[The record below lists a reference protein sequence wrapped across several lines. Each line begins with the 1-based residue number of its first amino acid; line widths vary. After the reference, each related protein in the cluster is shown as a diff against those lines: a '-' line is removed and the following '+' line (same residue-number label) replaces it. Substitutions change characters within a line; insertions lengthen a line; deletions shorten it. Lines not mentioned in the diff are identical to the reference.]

1 MKSHEIAQVMESISS
16 DVVVSGRLSQE
27 VREEEKPPSR
37 WS

>member
-27 VREEEKPPSR
+27 VREEEKLPSR

>member
-1 MKSHEIAQVMESISS
+1 MKSHEIAQVVESISS
-16 DVVVSGRLSQE
+16 DVVVSGSLSQE